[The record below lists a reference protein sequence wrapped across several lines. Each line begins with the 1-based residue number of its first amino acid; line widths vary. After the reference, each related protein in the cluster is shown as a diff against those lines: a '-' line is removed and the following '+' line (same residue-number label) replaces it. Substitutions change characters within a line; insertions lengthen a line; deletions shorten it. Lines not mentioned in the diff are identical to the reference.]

1 MSSSNGG
8 RVAIVFGTL
17 AIAAIPAGVAVAWRR
32 PDVTLLEATEVA
44 VPAAFVL
51 GSIAGLAARRAR
63 FRLDR
68 SITRRGARLVRAGRM
83 LAWTGIYLALAGGI
97 ALGFYGL
104 LAYRS

>member
-8 RVAIVFGTL
+8 RVAIVLGTV
-17 AIAAIPAGVAVAWRR
+17 AIATIPAAVVVAWRR
-32 PDVTLLEATEVA
+32 SDVGLLQATEVA
-44 VPAAFVL
+44 VPLAFVL
-51 GSIAGLAARRAR
+51 GATAVVVARRAR

-83 LAWTGIYLALAGGI
+83 LAWTGIYLAVAGGL

-104 LAYRS
+104 LNARS

>member
-8 RVAIVFGTL
+8 RVAILFGTL
-17 AIAAIPAGVAVAWRR
+17 AIAALPVAVAVAWRR
-32 PDVTLLEATEVA
+32 PEISLLQATEVGVPVSFGLGVVA
-44 VPAAFVL
+44 VV
-51 GSIAGLAARRAR
+51 IARRAR

-83 LAWTGIYLALAGGI
+83 LAWTGIYLAVAGGV

-104 LAYRS
+104 LNARS